1 MDQPPLEQSPDQ
13 QPESPPT
20 LPIGAYGQ
28 YGSHYYGY
36 AYPYPGAMPSPYGQ
50 PVGTNGPAK
59 ASFVLGILGFF
70 AVTAILGVVFGGI
83 GLAQTKRTGQR
94 GRGFAATG
102 LGFGLAWILLFG
114 TVGVLGVVNR
124 PDPAVRDARGTVV
137 RAGQVAL
144 FDLRAGDCFSDP
156 NAVGSA
162 SKAIGSVTARPCRSA
177 HDAEAFA
184 VPEASGPD
192 GATAASADYP
202 GTAALQ
208 ADAQAACKKAL
219 PGYVFDDMSI
229 PLSVRTVSY
238 APDAHAWAA
247 GKRQFL
253 CSLEST
259 AALTRSLRE
268 DETVL
273 SPDQARYLKAVGEF
287 NRQVRLIND
296 TDPSAGLPTW
306 QGLAADMAAIAERE
320 DDALTGGWPP
330 DVQRAVDRLIAR
342 QAPAIPLYRLAA
354 RAGTV
359 HDVQGLL
366 ENGMNLIDGDDALT
380 IRHALGLSTNQ
391 GQAPNTDAE
400 ILYG

>member
-13 QPESPPT
+13 LPEYQAP
-20 LPIGAYGQ
+20 LPVGAYDQ
-28 YGSHYYGY
+28 HPSHYYGY
-36 AYPYPGAMPSPYGQ
+36 GYPYPGSLPSPYDQ
-50 PVGTNGPAK
+50 PVGTNGLAK

-70 AVTAILGVVFGGI
+70 AVTAILSAVFGGI
-83 GLAQTKRTGQR
+83 ALAQTKRTGQR

-102 LGFGLAWILLFG
+102 LSFGLAWIVLLG
-114 TVGVLGVVNR
+114 TLVVLGVVDR
-124 PDPAVRDARGTVV
+124 PDPAVRDAHGTVV
-137 RAGQVAL
+137 QAGRVAL

-156 NAVGSA
+156 NAAGA
-162 SKAIGSVTARPCRSA
+162 APKAIDSVTASPCRA
-177 HDAEAFA
+177 PHDAEAFA
-184 VPEASGPD
+184 LPAASGPD
-192 GATAASADYP
+192 GAAGGSADYP
-202 GTAALQ
+202 GTAKLQ

-219 PGYVFDDMSI
+219 GDYVFDDMSV
-229 PLSVRTVSY
+229 PRSVRTVSY

-247 GKRQFL
+247 GKRRFL

-268 DETVL
+268 DDTVL
-273 SPDQARYLKAVGEF
+273 SADQARYLKAVGEF
-287 NRQVRLIND
+287 NREVRLID
-296 TDPSAGLPTW
+296 DADPAADLATW
-306 QGLAADMAAIAERE
+306 QGLAADMAAIADRE

-354 RAGTV
+354 KAGTV
-359 HDVQGLL
+359 RDVGGLL
-366 ENGMNLIDGDDALT
+366 DRGMSLIDGDDAFT